1 MDNLTNQWKEAKE
14 EMGQPTQKAEHLI
27 RKGREKKKGILFFHY
42 GNILV
47 LTVTLIVIS
56 FFFYYVAPLREDL
69 SKLGIG
75 CMLAGLLIRISI
87 EVYSTQKFKTINLVD
102 NAAQTTFNAL
112 SFYKYRKKVH
122 GPITVS
128 TVALYVA
135 GFYLLSPEFS
145 IYINFRWMVIM
156 HLSFVG
162 GAILLVWQ
170 IRKGIQK
177 EMEALANLVDLNKEI
192 RSGDTSH

>member
-14 EMGQPTQKAEHLI
+14 VMGQPAPKAEHLI
-27 RKGREKKKGILFFHY
+27 RKGIEKKKGILLFHY

-56 FFFYYVAPLREDL
+56 LFFYYVAPLREDL

-75 CMLAGLLIRISI
+75 CMLAGLLIRFSI

-128 TVALYVA
+128 TVGLYVT

-145 IYINFRWMVIM
+145 TYINFTWMVIM